1 MDRKEA
7 ANDRTR
13 KQLERQQ
20 NEAHE
25 THMWVDRKEQ
35 EALLARLAKLEHD
48 LQVAVDR
55 NSVYERQTTAE
66 RSRFDQ
72 KVKKVG
78 KEARQRNR
86 HLVRQVNEEKGMA
99 SFKVKTLEGQ
109 LETATKT
116 ISDLR
121 EEARVAKEQ
130 CEQLKGACE
139 QLKGACEEHCQAA
152 AERRWKWATQP
163 DKDRDIPIRGY
174 SLEEDAEVLL
184 TGALIEFEWM
194 KGETFRT
201 RVRGIKIRDALQAKI
216 REIKRTW
223 HRETAALR
231 EQIRDLKQALD
242 AATLDTI

>member
-55 NSVYERQTTAE
+55 NSVYGRQMTAE
-66 RSRFDQ
+66 RSCFDQ

-86 HLVRQVNEEKGMA
+86 HLVRQANEGNGTA
-99 SFKVKTLEGQ
+99 TFKVKTLESQ
-109 LETATKT
+109 LETATTT
-116 ISDLR
+116 ISELR
-121 EEARVAKEQ
+121 EEARIAKEQ
-130 CEQLKGACE
+130 CKQLKGACE
-139 QLKGACEEHCQAA
+139 GHCQAA

-184 TGALIEFEWM
+184 TGALIEFERM
-194 KGETFRT
+194 KGECFRT
-201 RVRGIKIRDALQAKI
+201 SVRCVRVREAFLAKI
-216 REIKRTW
+216 RELKRKAW
-223 HRETAALR
+223 REAAALKEQNRILR
-231 EQIRDLKQALD
+231 EALD
-242 AATLDTI
+242 AATLDNI

>member
-7 ANDRTR
+7 ANNRTR

-20 NEAHE
+20 NEAHS

-55 NSVYERQTTAE
+55 NSVYERQMTAE

-78 KEARQRNR
+78 KEVRQRNR
-86 HLVRQVNEEKGMA
+86 HLVRQANEEKGTA
-99 SFKVKTLEGQ
+99 SFKVKTLERQ
-109 LETATKT
+109 LETATTT

-121 EEARVAKEQ
+121 EEARIAKEQ
-130 CEQLKGACE
+130 CEQLKGAC
-139 QLKGACEEHCQAA
+139 QEHCQAA

-163 DKDRDIPIRGY
+163 DKDNDIPIRGY
-174 SLEEDAEVLL
+174 SLEENAEVLL
-184 TGALIEFEWM
+184 TGALIEVDRM
-194 KGETFRT
+194 KGEASRLTVKGVHILRT
-201 RVRGIKIRDALQAKI
+201 LQAKI

-223 HRETAALR
+223 HRETAALH

-242 AATLDTI
+242 AATIDTI

>member
-7 ANDRTR
+7 ANDRIR
-13 KQLERQQ
+13 KQLERQL

-35 EALLARLAKLEHD
+35 EVLLARLANLEHD

-55 NSVYERQTTAE
+55 NSVYERQMTAE
-66 RSRFDQ
+66 RSRFGE

-86 HLVRQVNEEKGMA
+86 NLVRQANEEKGTA
-99 SFKVKTLEGQ
+99 SFKVKILESQ
-109 LETATKT
+109 LETATTT

-121 EEARVAKEQ
+121 EEARIAKEQ
-130 CEQLKGACE
+130 CEH
-139 QLKGACEEHCQAA
+139 LKGACEEHCQAA

-184 TGALIEFEWM
+184 TGALIEFERM
-194 KGETFRT
+194 KGEAFRT
-201 RVRGIKIRDALQAKI
+201 SIRWIKVREAFLAKI

-223 HRETAALR
+223 HRETATLR
-231 EQIRDLKQALD
+231 EQIRSLKQALD
-242 AATLDTI
+242 AATIDTI